1 MDNATFDLASSR
13 IKEFNE
19 LCSSVDLSLSALQ
32 EKIGILDES
41 DIEKISR
48 VLYTEL
54 PESLYD
60 DYPILHTV
68 CRNRNVTVEIMKYL
82 MDTFPNPNGEWSSCK
97 FRPKHAVNYETKAY
111 LLNIACHSEN
121 CPSDVIMF
129 LVEHYPPAL
138 KHLCLIDE
146 GIYQHEYDA
155 NDSYIEGLPIHYY
168 LARLSNIDID
178 IVKTLVEVYPQS
190 LRITSENVVCY
201 PIHAL
206 FPDEVPTII
215 KRF

>member
-1 MDNATFDLASSR
+1 MDDATFDLASSR
-13 IKEFNE
+13 IKELNE
-19 LCSSVDLSLSALQ
+19 LCSSVNLSLSALQ

-111 LLNIACHSEN
+111 LLNFACHSEN

-155 NDSYIEGLPIHYY
+155 NDSYIEG
-168 LARLSNIDID
+168 
-178 IVKTLVEVYPQS
+178 S
-190 LRITSENVVCY
+190 LLLGTVFK
-201 PIHAL
+201 H
-206 FPDEVPTII
+206 
-215 KRF
+215 